1 MLTFLFCVCSIWVLM
16 TWNRQHIHL
25 FGGCCMWELVYPTWF
40 ILLLYLPLTI
50 SSSTITYHE
59 ISSIS
64 SLYVNDKHT
73 IIVSLLLCCLVI
85 VFWVYCI
92 SSFVWHL
99 LFSCVFFCFIL
110 YLYNSGYYGQWLGC
124 LWGNIVFQIWK
135 EKLIVKSELW
145 RRLKSLG
152 QKELISRYLFAI
164 QAFDIT
170 LGSLWSII
178 LLKNI

>member
-1 MLTFLFCVCSIWVLM
+1 MLTFLFCVCSIWVLV

-50 SSSTITYHE
+50 SSSTITCHE

-85 VFWVYCI
+85 VFSECIAFLPLSSIYCFHVYF
-92 SSFVWHL
+92 SGLSFI
-99 LFSCVFFCFIL
+99 CT
-110 YLYNSGYYGQWLGC
+110 
-124 LWGNIVFQIWK
+124 
-135 EKLIVKSELW
+135 
-145 RRLKSLG
+145 
-152 QKELISRYLFAI
+152 
-164 QAFDIT
+164 T
-170 LGSLWSII
+170 LGIMVSDWDVYEGI
-178 LLKNI
+178 LFFRFGRKN